1 MLHQFKVRKRK
12 RKSNVLLKTDM
23 QKVYDRVEWDFLQD
37 YLLKMGFHQRWIQL
51 VMQCITTTSFSVWF
65 NSDQLDYFQPSR
77 GLWQGDPL
85 SPYIFILMANMLST
99 LINQAVDMGHLKGI
113 KFNRW
118 CPTLSHLFFA
128 DDYVF
133 FLETNIKECQNLA
146 NILN

>member
-1 MLHQFKVRKRK
+1 
-12 RKSNVLLKTDM
+12 
-23 QKVYDRVEWDFLQD
+23 
-37 YLLKMGFHQRWIQL
+37 
-51 VMQCITTTSFSVWF
+51 
-65 NSDQLDYFQPSR
+65 
-77 GLWQGDPL
+77 
-85 SPYIFILMANMLST
+85 MLST